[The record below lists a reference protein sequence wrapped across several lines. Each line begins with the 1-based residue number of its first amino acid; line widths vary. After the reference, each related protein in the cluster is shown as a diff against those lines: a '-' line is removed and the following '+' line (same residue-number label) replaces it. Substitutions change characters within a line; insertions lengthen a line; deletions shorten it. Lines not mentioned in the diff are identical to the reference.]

1 MDNQRNT
8 RLRRYGEGCNEDKIL
23 YMAESPSFCIG
34 WMDRYLKCYLFVLFV
49 LKMLDYQEF
58 MIK

>member
-23 YMAESPSFCIG
+23 YMAESPSFCI
-34 WMDRYLKCYLFVLFV
+34 C
-49 LKMLDYQEF
+49 
-58 MIK
+58 